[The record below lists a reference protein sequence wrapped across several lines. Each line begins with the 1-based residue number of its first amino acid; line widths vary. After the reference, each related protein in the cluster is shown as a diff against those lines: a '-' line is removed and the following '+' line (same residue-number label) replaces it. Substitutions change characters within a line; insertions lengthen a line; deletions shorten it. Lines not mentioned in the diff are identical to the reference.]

1 MVNVK
6 DKEINAICRQ
16 IREED
21 LEMIMKWRM
30 MPEIT
35 RYMNSD
41 PKLTLEGQ
49 KEWYKKIQASQKDL
63 YWILEVD
70 GVPAGVVSLV
80 DNDGHKVH
88 TGVYI
93 AEKEKR
99 SLKLTMYLQW
109 NLYRYSFE
117 KLGVNKVCEEVFEGN
132 KGVNRILDMCGS
144 KREGVLRNHV
154 YKNGTYYDVVMRG
167 VLAQEWKE
175 IQERYTFDLITFQSK
190 DGKECY

>member
-1 MVNVK
+1 M

-16 IREED
+16 IKEED
-21 LEMIMKWRM
+21 LEMIMNWRM

-41 PKLTLEGQ
+41 PVLTLEGQ
-49 KEWYKKIQASQKDL
+49 KKWFKKIRESERDL
-63 YWILEVD
+63 YWMLEVD
-70 GVPAGVVSLV
+70 GVPSGVVSLV
-80 DNDGHKVH
+80 EFDGHKVH

-93 AEKEKR
+93 AAKEKR

-117 KLGVNKVCEEVFEGN
+117 VLKANKVCEEVFEAN

-154 YKNGTYYDVVMRG
+154 YKNGEYYNVIVRG
-167 VLAQEWKE
+167 ILKEEWTE
-175 IQERYTFDLITFQSK
+175 IEKKHIFDIIRFESK
-190 DGKECY
+190 DGSICY

>member
-1 MVNVK
+1 M

-16 IREED
+16 IKEED
-21 LEMIMKWRM
+21 LEMIMNWRM

-41 PKLTLEGQ
+41 PVLTLEGQ
-49 KEWYKKIQASQKDL
+49 KKWFKKIRESERDL
-63 YWILEVD
+63 YWMLEVD
-70 GVPAGVVSLV
+70 GVPSGVVSLV
-80 DNDGHKVH
+80 EFDGHKVH

-93 AEKEKR
+93 AAKEKR

-117 KLGVNKVCEEVFEGN
+117 ILKANKVCEEVFEAN

-154 YKNGTYYDVVMRG
+154 YKNGEYYNVIVRG
-167 VLAQEWKE
+167 ILKEEWTE
-175 IQERYTFDLITFQSK
+175 IEKKHIFDIIRFESK
-190 DGKECY
+190 DGSICY